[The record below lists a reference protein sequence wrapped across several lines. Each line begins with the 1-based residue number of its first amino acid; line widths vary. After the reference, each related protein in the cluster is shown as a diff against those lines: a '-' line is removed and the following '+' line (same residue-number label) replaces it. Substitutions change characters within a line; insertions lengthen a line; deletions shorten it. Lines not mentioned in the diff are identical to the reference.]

1 MQPTQTHE
9 RTHRTSIK
17 IKLRPLWS
25 QLYFMQRRDKIL
37 VKCCVATLQPGR
49 LGLRAFTSLNNL
61 ESVCT
66 NNHRDEFSFKTVTVV
81 LVFMQFAVFC
91 YHRVIKHIKT
101 VTVVKCSKGKN
112 TPRAPNLSYHK
123 HHQTHLIIYTRKAGQ
138 IAGFC
143 LYR

>member
-1 MQPTQTHE
+1 ML
-9 RTHRTSIK
+9 RRSIK
-17 IKLRPLWS
+17 HKSHEHYTVAISDLRYRAAHMKGPALRFACFRFLKS
-25 QLYFMQRRDKIL
+25 SIGKFGQTYI
-37 VKCCVATLQPGR
+37 R
-49 LGLRAFTSLNNL
+49 L
-61 ESVCT
+61 SVCT

-91 YHRVIKHIKT
+91 YHRVKKHIKT

-123 HHQTHLIIYTRKAGQ
+123 HHQTHLIIYMRKAGQ